1 MGTLWNQYHLIKQ
14 SITIMFSILVLSCLV
29 LPAVLANDPP
39 CTRCCNL
46 EATVLESTVRLVQC
60 EKDVV
65 DCPEEQNTV
74 TEYLPEYMRCLTKS
88 KKRVDVSVDPDC
100 QYHCHAGHCS
110 TTCGRDGRSLQF
122 ILGLLR
128 GNTASPGV
136 GLGVATVTIARGLM
150 MIAMR
155 LMMIAMRLIAMRLIA
170 MRLIAMHL
178 IAMRLIAMRLMK
190 IAISKWSKMR
200 TKNLLYHCI
209 AMK

>member
-110 TTCGRDGRSLQF
+110 TTCGRDGRSMQF

-128 GNTASPGV
+128 GNTASPG
-136 GLGVATVTIARGLM
+136 GGSGGSDSDDSEGSDNDSDASDSDASDSD
-150 MIAMR
+150 ASDSD
-155 LMMIAMRLIAMRLIA
+155 ASDSDA
-170 MRLIAMHL
+170 
-178 IAMRLIAMRLMK
+178 
-190 IAISKWSKMR
+190 S
-200 TKNLLYHCI
+200 
-209 AMK
+209 